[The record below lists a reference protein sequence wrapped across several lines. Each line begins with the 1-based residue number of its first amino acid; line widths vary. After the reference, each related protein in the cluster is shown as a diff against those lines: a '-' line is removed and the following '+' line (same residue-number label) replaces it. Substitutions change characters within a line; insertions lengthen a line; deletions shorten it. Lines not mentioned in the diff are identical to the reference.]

1 MIVQCL
7 RHLQYL
13 LVLYAGEVVRSIG
26 GILPVVYRLA
36 GSRVN
41 VNVGI
46 GAVYEHGLGFL
57 IGKSCEIVEV
67 QVVVFPELLHYHV
80 GAEHSGGIGKLNV
93 SIAVAVVSQL
103 HICIKAYAD
112 GISADQYVAGVS
124 VPGMAASVIE
134 CFVVLV
140 CPGVISGRIALVFHK
155 AVAGVGL
162 CDLLGEFVSLI
173 EVI

>member
-46 GAVYEHGLGFL
+46 GAVY
-57 IGKSCEIVEV
+57 
-67 QVVVFPELLHYHV
+67 

-112 GISADQYVAGVS
+112 RISADQYVAGVS